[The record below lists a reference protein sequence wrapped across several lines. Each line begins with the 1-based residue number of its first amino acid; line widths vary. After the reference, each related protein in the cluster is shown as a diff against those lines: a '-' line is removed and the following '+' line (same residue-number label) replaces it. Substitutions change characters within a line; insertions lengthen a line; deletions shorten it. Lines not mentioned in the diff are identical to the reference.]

1 MVTLSGMDL
10 RDAPEGMTM
19 WESPEALEVSDEAR
33 RTLEGWVGA
42 RTSPQRIVMRARI
55 VLLASQ
61 GVANRRIARE
71 VGTSRPTVVLW
82 RNRFVAGGVA
92 ALVEDAPGRGR
103 PASIS
108 SAKVRRIVK
117 ATTQTRPRG
126 ATHWSTRTMA
136 EAQGISHATVQ
147 RIWDAHGLQPHRVK
161 TFKLSRD
168 KRFVE
173 KLTDVVGVYLN
184 PPDKAVVLCVDE
196 KSQIQALD
204 RTQPGLPL
212 KKGRYGTMTH
222 DYKRN
227 GTTTLF
233 AALNTLEGTVIG
245 TCYPRHRN
253 IEFRKF
259 LRQIDQSI
267 PSDLDIHMILDN
279 YGTHKHPQVQS
290 WLAKHHRF
298 HLHFTPT
305 SSSWLNLVERW
316 FRELTDQRIRRGS
329 FASVPE
335 LVTAIDEFI
344 TANND
349 TPKPFVWTAS
359 VEKILAKISHCKAI
373 LETLH

>member
-1 MVTLSGMDL
+1 
-10 RDAPEGMTM
+10 M
-19 WESPEALEVSDEAR
+19 WESPEALEVSEEAR
-33 RTLEGWVGA
+33 RTLEGWVSA

-55 VLLASQ
+55 VLLAAQ
-61 GVANRRIARE
+61 GLANRHIARE
-71 VGTSRPTVVLW
+71 VQSSRPTVILW
-82 RNRFVAGGVA
+82 RDRFAAGGVA
-92 ALVEDAPGRGR
+92 ALLEDAPGRGR
-103 PASIS
+103 PASITR
-108 SAKVRRIVK
+108 AKVKRIIE
-117 ATTQTRPRG
+117 ATTQTRPRA
-126 ATHWSTRTMA
+126 ATHWSTRTLA
-136 EAQGISHATVQ
+136 KAQGVSHATVQ
-147 RIWDAHGLQPHRVK
+147 RIWEAHGLQPHRVE

-184 PPDKAVVLCVDE
+184 PPDKAVILCVDE

-204 RTQPGLPL
+204 RTQPGLPI
-212 KKGRYGTMTH
+212 KKGRCGTMTH

-259 LRQIDQSI
+259 LRQIDASI
-267 PSDLDIHMILDN
+267 PSDLGIHLILDN
-279 YGTHKHPQVQS
+279 YGTHKHPKVQA
-290 WLAKHHRF
+290 WLAKHPRF

-316 FRELTDQRIRRGS
+316 FRELTDKRIRRGS
-329 FASVPE
+329 FPSVPD
-335 LVTAIDEFI
+335 LIAAITEFI
-344 TANND
+344 EANND

-359 VEKILAKISHCKAI
+359 VEKILKKIGRCKSI
-373 LETLH
+373 LETVH

>member
-1 MVTLSGMDL
+1 
-10 RDAPEGMTM
+10 M
-19 WESPEALEVSDEAR
+19 WESAEALDVSAEAR
-33 RTLEGWVGA
+33 RMLEGWIKA
-42 RTSPQRIVMRARI
+42 PTSPQRIVMRAKI
-55 VLLASQ
+55 VLMAAEGMS
-61 GVANRRIARE
+61 NRRIAHL
-71 VGTSRPTVVLW
+71 VGTSRPTVLLW
-82 RNRFVAGGVA
+82 RNRFASGGVD
-92 ALVEDAPGRGR
+92 ALLEDAPGRGR
-103 PASIS
+103 PPRIS
-108 SAKVRRIVK
+108 VSKVKSIVK
-117 ATTQTRPRG
+117 GTTQTRPPG

-136 EAQGISHATVQ
+136 KAQGVSHSTVQ
-147 RIWDAHGLQPHRVK
+147 RIWDAHGLQPHRVE

-173 KLTDVVGVYLN
+173 KMTDVVGVYMN

-212 KKGRYGTMTH
+212 KKGRCGTMTH

-233 AALNTLEGTVIG
+233 AALNMLEGTVIG
-245 TCYPRHRN
+245 TCYARHRN

-267 PSDLDIHMILDN
+267 PLELDIHMILDN
-279 YGTHKHPQVQS
+279 YGTHGHPKVKAWLEKHP
-290 WLAKHHRF
+290 RF

-316 FRELTDQRIRRGS
+316 FRELTDKRIRRGS

-335 LVTAIDEFI
+335 LIAAIEEFI
-344 TANND
+344 ATNND
-349 TPKPFVWTAS
+349 NPKPFIWTAS
-359 VEKILAKISHCKAI
+359 VEKILKKISHCKAI
-373 LETLH
+373 LGTVH